1 MKKIALCVSLVVFL
15 ITLLAVPVFAAG
27 EAQGADQITVIVDSK
42 VLDFDV
48 PPQNVSGRILVP
60 LRVIF
65 EEMGASIV
73 WDSDRQTVTAT
84 KDDITVALT
93 IGDISPTVNGG
104 IVPLDQPGVV
114 VDGRTLAPL
123 RFVAEAFGGSVVW
136 DGETQ
141 TATITTNANDEGI
154 SQQSNNMV
162 PNVDNNLPSGSGKSA
177 IDAMFADEEQLKI
190 NSGNRGFG
198 GTFTKEMDDY
208 AKEHGKPIGY

>member
-1 MKKIALCVSLVVFL
+1 MLKKVFSFTLASMFCLV
-15 ITLLAVPVFAAG
+15 LAVPVFATG

-73 WDSDRQTVTAT
+73 WDSDNQTVTAT
-84 KDDITVALT
+84 KDDTTVALT

-104 IVPLDQPGVV
+104 IIPLDQPGIV

-154 SQQSNNMV
+154 SQQSSNMV
-162 PNVDNNLPSGSGKSA
+162 PNVDNNPNSSGW
-177 IDAMFADEEQLKI
+177 DFLDVDREQLI
-190 NSGNRGFG
+190 ENTGNRGFG